1 MDETTVKQVWLMRRM
16 VTMIS
21 ADSNKFSE
29 ASERIIERMRRTK
42 NNVEFLSTLTKE
54 I

>member
-1 MDETTVKQVWLMRRM
+1 
-16 VTMIS
+16 MIS

-29 ASERIIERMRRTK
+29 ASERVIDRLRRTK
-42 NNVEFLSTLTKE
+42 NNVEFLATLTKE